1 MLYFLRYLATFCQYV
16 GVSKMTDYR
25 ICGNMNDIAK
35 IGGENMAPYPLA
47 VSEYIR
53 EKMRTHGITQQALA
67 KRLKRSQAYVSDR
80 YLDKKSWTLQDL
92 DEIAKMLGYS
102 GMMALLNEMQGMSG
116 NTS

>member
-1 MLYFLRYLATFCQYV
+1 MLCFLRYFATFCRYV
-16 GVSKMTDYR
+16 DVSKLTDYR
-25 ICGNMNDIAK
+25 IRGKINDIAR

-47 VSEYIR
+47 VSEYVR

-102 GMMALLNEMQGMSG
+102 GMMTLLNEMQGISVHTG
-116 NTS
+116 